1 MLEACGDVRRLASA
15 GVDLEVIMSVEL
27 PLAEEIA
34 AVFARATRLLLT
46 EETVAHALKLITE
59 AASVAVPGARGA
71 GLSLIGSSGERQ
83 TAAASDDVV
92 AAADALQYELGEG
105 PCITA
110 WAGGETVLMTDLAL
124 ETRWP
129 RWVAAATALGISSSI
144 SSPLLS
150 RGAPLGAIK
159 IYFDR
164 AGPFDPETVH
174 LVNLFAE
181 QATLFVIHSLAREA
195 ALTLSDRLQDSLA
208 QRDTISMAKGLL
220 MATNG
225 GTEDEALRS
234 LMALSRGAEKPL
246 VQVAGD
252 LLAAANPA
260 EL

>member
-1 MLEACGDVRRLASA
+1 
-15 GVDLEVIMSVEL
+15 MSVEL
-27 PLAEEIA
+27 PLAAEMT

-46 EETVAHALKLITE
+46 EETVAHALRLITE
-59 AASVAVPGARGA
+59 ATTVAIPGARGA
-71 GLSLIGSSGERQ
+71 GLTLIGNSGERQ
-83 TAAASDDVV
+83 TAAASDEVV
-92 AAADALQYELGEG
+92 ARADSLQYELGEG

-110 WAGGETVLMTDLAL
+110 WASGQTVMVADLAS

-129 RWVAAATALGISSSI
+129 RWVPAATALGISSSI

-150 RGAPLGAIK
+150 GGAALGAIK
-159 IYFDR
+159 IYFD
-164 AGPFDPETVH
+164 AAQPLDPETVR

-181 QATLFVIHSLAREA
+181 QATIFVIHSLAREA
-195 ALTLSDRLQDSLA
+195 ARTLSDRLQDSLA

-220 MATNG
+220 IARNG
-225 GTEDEALRS
+225 GTEDAALRS
-234 LMALSRGAEKPL
+234 LMALSRSAGKPL

>member
-1 MLEACGDVRRLASA
+1 
-15 GVDLEVIMSVEL
+15 MSVEL
-27 PLAEEIA
+27 PLAEEMT

-46 EETVAHALKLITE
+46 EETVAHALRLITE
-59 AASVAVPGARGA
+59 AATVAVPGARGA
-71 GLSLIGSSGERQ
+71 GLTLIGHSGERQ
-83 TAAASDDVV
+83 TTAASDEVV
-92 AAADALQYELGEG
+92 AAADSLQYELGEG

-110 WAGGETVLMTDLAL
+110 WASGETVVVADLAN
-124 ETRWP
+124 ETRWL
-129 RWVAAATALGISSSI
+129 RWVPAATTLGISSSV

-150 RGAPLGAIK
+150 GGSAVGAIK
-159 IYFDR
+159 IYFDG
-164 AGPFDPETVH
+164 AQPLDPETVR

-195 ALTLSDRLQDSLA
+195 ARTLSDRLQDSLA

-220 MATNG
+220 IARNG
-225 GTEDEALRS
+225 GTEDAALRS
-234 LMALSRGAEKPL
+234 LMALSHGAGKPL